1 MEIKNYKNI
10 NVSIMIKAIVF
21 DLGGVLFNEGK
32 SVASE
37 KLAKKYNYDKEVIF
51 KILTSPESKDLRKG
65 LISDKEFW
73 DWTRNNL
80 PEGYD
85 AYLIKKEWYEGYLLD
100 NDIFNLIKRLKG
112 KYKLVAFS
120 GNIKSR
126 VEFLDK
132 KYDFR
137 KYFDIEI
144 YSFDYHLNKPDK
156 RFIEVMVKKTNLK
169 PEEIVYIDDSEEY
182 VLLAKKMDL
191 NALIY
196 SQGRIKRL
204 KKELKELGVKFPNF
218 F

>member
-21 DLGGVLFNEGK
+21 DLGGVLFAEGK

-51 KILTSPESKDLRKG
+51 KILTSPESKKLRKD

-73 DWTRNNL
+73 DWTQNNL
-80 PEGYD
+80 PEGYN
-85 AYLIKKEWYEGYLLD
+85 ASLIKKEWYEGYLLD

-137 KYFDIEI
+137 KYFDIEV
-144 YSFDYHLNKPDK
+144 YSFDYHLNKPDR
-156 RFIEVMVKKTNLK
+156 RFIEVMVKKTNCE
-169 PEEIVYIDDSEEY
+169 PREIIYIDDTEKHT
-182 VLLAKKMDL
+182 LLAKEMGI

-204 KKELKELGVKFPNF
+204 KKELKELGITF
-218 F
+218 

>member
-51 KILTSPESKDLRKG
+51 KILTSPESRELRKG
-65 LISDKEFW
+65 LISDKKFW
-73 DWTRNNL
+73 DWAQNNL
-80 PEGYD
+80 PAGYN
-85 AYLIKKEWYEGYLLD
+85 ASLIKKEWYEGYLLD
-100 NDIFNLIKRLKG
+100 NDIFNLIKRGKG

-126 VEFLDK
+126 VEFLDE

-137 KYFDIEI
+137 IYFDIEI

-182 VLLAKKMDL
+182 VLLAKKMGL

>member
-21 DLGGVLFNEGK
+21 DLGGVLSAEGK

-126 VEFLDK
+126 VEFLDE

-137 KYFDIEI
+137 NIFRYRNIF
-144 YSFDYHLNKPDK
+144 L
-156 RFIEVMVKKTNLK
+156 
-169 PEEIVYIDDSEEY
+169 
-182 VLLAKKMDL
+182 
-191 NALIY
+191 
-196 SQGRIKRL
+196 RL
-204 KKELKELGVKFPNF
+204 SS
-218 F
+218 